1 MLPDLYNIFVY
12 LLKYNEAVYTLAP
25 KSEDNKMQSQIFKIL
40 NASKRQKL
48 YLVTGKIGEM
58 KKHSVKFKHQKKEL
72 IVKLREDII
81 IHCLPSN
88 IITVYLLAKGPAAVV
103 PKQTKEWE
111 LTSLREGERCKKD
124 RTRAVIF
131 KGRDCLEEI

>member
-1 MLPDLYNIFVY
+1 MVDRTVFPVICCYKHCKMLPDLYNIFVY

-25 KSEDNKMQSQIFKIL
+25 KSEDNKRQSQIFKIL

-58 KKHSVKFKHQKKEL
+58 KKTFCKVQAPKKEL

-81 IHCLPSN
+81 IHCLPSNIN

-103 PKQTKEWE
+103 PKQTKE
-111 LTSLREGERCKKD
+111 
-124 RTRAVIF
+124 
-131 KGRDCLEEI
+131 

>member
-1 MLPDLYNIFVY
+1 MH
-12 LLKYNEAVYTLAP
+12 
-25 KSEDNKMQSQIFKIL
+25 
-40 NASKRQKL
+40 QKGKNYIWL
-48 YLVTGKIGEM
+48 QGKLVKW

-88 IITVYLLAKGPAAVV
+88 INIITVYLLAKGPAAVV

-111 LTSLREGERCKKD
+111 LLLSEREKD
-124 RTRAVIF
+124 VRKTGHEQLYLKVGIA
-131 KGRDCLEEI
+131 